1 MLPRYVVVP
10 SNGPNEGAPEAN
22 VQRGKKRSSRN
33 RQLRNKVNLPK
44 FPVRYEPY
52 PSARNR
58 RAARNL
64 RPPDWSTVPLPSYQ
78 RDFYTEH
85 TRTAQRSSEEVDA
98 YRNANEIIVTGRD
111 VPKPI
116 LHVNEAGLSE
126 SLTKAIDKLNPD
138 SSLTALQAQC
148 WPVAL
153 SGRDVVAVDH
163 TASKWKSL
171 AYLVPALVHAK
182 HQSSVLGDGGPA
194 VVILTLTRE
203 AALQVRTAVQ
213 EFIKELGIRTMY
225 ILSGDA
231 KPPQIKQLKKGAD
244 ICVATPGRLTAF
256 MEEGKVNLGRCTLL
270 AMADVDRML
279 EMGFGKNLRVIA
291 DNIRP
296 DRQTLVKLTCA
307 TKESWELAQKF
318 TNNPVN
324 ISVGTATQEQQN
336 KLVEHVVL
344 ICEKAKKVDK
354 LVSLL
359 KDILRDETGQ
369 TVVFVERQQTV
380 EHLASVLRLQ
390 GWPAVGIHAKKTD
403 QEHQEAFNAL
413 RSGKAS
419 VLVATDMATKPIE
432 LDRVRF
438 VVSYD
443 HPVHSSDYRRR
454 YGHAVRLDGRGRT
467 YTFLAPDDHVRAREL
482 MRFFRDNKLSLPP
495 GLRKVANKMVRK

>member
-10 SNGPNEGAPEAN
+10 SNGLNEGAPEAN
-22 VQRGKKRSSRN
+22 VQRGKTRSSRN
-33 RQLRNKVNLPK
+33 RQLRKKVNLPK

-64 RPPDWSTVPLPSYQ
+64 RPPDWSNVPLPSYQ

-85 TRTAQRSSEEVDA
+85 TRTAQRSSEEVEA

-126 SLTKAIDKLNPD
+126 SLTKAIEKLNSD

-182 HQSSVLGDGGPA
+182 HQPSVLGNGGPA

-203 AALQVRTAVQ
+203 AAL
-213 EFIKELGIRTMY
+213 
-225 ILSGDA
+225 
-231 KPPQIKQLKKGAD
+231 
-244 ICVATPGRLTAF
+244 
-256 MEEGKVNLGRCTLL
+256 
-270 AMADVDRML
+270 
-279 EMGFGKNLRVIA
+279 
-291 DNIRP
+291 
-296 DRQTLVKLTCA
+296 QTLVKLTCA

-318 TNNPVN
+318 TNDPIN
-324 ISVGTATQEQQN
+324 ISVGTAAQEQQN
-336 KLVEHVVL
+336 KRVEHVVF
-344 ICEKAKKVDK
+344 ICEKAEKVDK

-359 KDILRDETGQ
+359 KDIHRDDTDQ
-369 TVVFVERQQTV
+369 TIVFVERQLTV
-380 EHLASVLRLQ
+380 EYLASILCLQ

-403 QEHQEAFNAL
+403 HEHEEALNAL
-413 RSGKAS
+413 CSGKAS
-419 VLVATDMATKPIE
+419 VLVATDMATKPTE

-454 YGHAVRLDGRGRT
+454 YGHAVRLDGRGRS

-482 MRFFRDNKLSLPP
+482 IRFFRDNKLPLPP
-495 GLRKVANKMVRK
+495 GLRKVANKVVRK